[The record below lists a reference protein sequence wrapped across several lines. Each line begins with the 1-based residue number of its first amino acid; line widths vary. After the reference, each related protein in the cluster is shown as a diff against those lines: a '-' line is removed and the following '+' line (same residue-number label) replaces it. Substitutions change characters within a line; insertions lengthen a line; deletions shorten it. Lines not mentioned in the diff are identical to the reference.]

1 MGRKMSVTM
10 VIRRSV
16 AGEEA
21 AFSIVRLQAGFE
33 LDTITCGYKK
43 AKIVKTVKAT
53 VRQVSK
59 NTLPNCA
66 RRRK

>member
-1 MGRKMSVTM
+1 MSVTI
-10 VIRRSV
+10 VIKRSV

-21 AFSIVRLQAGFE
+21 ALSSVRLQAGFK

-43 AKIVKTVKAT
+43 AKIVKKVNAT
-53 VRQVSK
+53 VRQVIK
-59 NTLPNCA
+59 NTHPNCA